1 MRVPHSGD
9 SAHTHPVSLQNSRQV
24 VRHEHGTEL
33 AQAEGAGAAAQRRA
47 VQDDARG
54 RGGEGGGLDI
64 GGHGTEHALKDRGPL
79 QLKRQPRRGRRAA
92 QHRGHA
98 GTL

>member
-1 MRVPHSGD
+1 M
-9 SAHTHPVSLQNSRQV
+9 SLQNSRQV

-54 RGGEGGGLDI
+54 RAGGGGGRGI
-64 GGHGTEHALKDRGPL
+64 GGHGTEHTLKDSGPL
-79 QLKRQPRRGRRAA
+79 QLKRQPRGGRRAA

-98 GTL
+98 RTL